1 MMQPAKDSIDLGI
14 ICGDI
19 QASLHFYHTLL
30 GLEKVDER
38 PAMTGTMHRLRFGN
52 SDVKLID
59 PITRPEGGPIGID
72 QQLGFRY
79 LTFVVTNLDA
89 VCQHLQAHNIEFT
102 RNKTEIRPGIKIAMV
117 KDPDGNIVEFVE
129 RG

>member
-1 MMQPAKDSIDLGI
+1 MMQPAKDSIDVGV

-30 GLEKVDER
+30 GLEKVGEQ
-38 PAMTGTMHRLRFGN
+38 PASTGTMHRLRFG
-52 SDVKLID
+52 SSVVKLID
-59 PITRPEGGPIGID
+59 PTTRPGGGPIGID

-89 VCQHLQAHNIEFT
+89 VCQHLEAQHIEFT
-102 RNKTEIRPGIKIAMV
+102 REKIEIRPGTTIAMV

-129 RG
+129 RS